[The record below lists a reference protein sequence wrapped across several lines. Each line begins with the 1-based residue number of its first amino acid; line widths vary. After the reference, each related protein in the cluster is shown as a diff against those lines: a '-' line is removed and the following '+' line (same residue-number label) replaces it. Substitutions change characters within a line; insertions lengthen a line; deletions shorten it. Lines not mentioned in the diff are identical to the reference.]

1 MRAGILVS
9 ADAGRRSTRRT
20 FRMRL
25 GLPTPRSAVVAAA
38 LLTLVPA
45 ARRDDVRRA
54 PVWNDAPAHVLDRVV
69 PNDNRVAAGTLR
81 HGVLSLRV
89 VARVADWHPDGD
101 DAPGA
106 PMMAFAEEDGP
117 ARIPGPLV
125 RVPAGTEAAVRV
137 RNTLDDTLR
146 VYGLFARVRP
156 LGADT
161 VPLVLAPG
169 ESREVRFR
177 LDLPGTY
184 LYWGTT
190 MRRSIA
196 LRTHEDAQ
204 LSGAIVVDSAG
215 VRSNDR
221 VFVIGAWS
229 DTIDRAG
236 TRRQRV
242 LAVIN
247 GRSWPHTERLSHTVG
262 DTVRWRMINASADL
276 HPMHLH
282 GFYFRVTSRGDGSVD
297 TPASDLAVTEPLLS
311 AGSVSLEWVPE
322 RAGNWL
328 VHCHVPEHFAP
339 RGPLGTRLPAGAA
352 THDHAR
358 GGMNGLVLGVTVRPK
373 PGVTARA
380 SSAERARR
388 IRLLVRENAG
398 STAATPF
405 FGYALHEAGA
415 EPARDSGLTPAPV
428 LDLVRGEPVRI
439 TVVNRLREPTAVHW
453 HGIEL
458 ESYFDGVPG
467 FSGAGARVTPLIAP
481 NDSFEV
487 RLTPPRAGTFIYHTH
502 ADETR
507 QQHAGLAGAL
517 VVRDPGTTRDPAID
531 IPLVLTSPTA
541 FEDNR
546 RGSLVNASATPAP
559 ITMTVGRTYRLRLIQ
574 MSAHRAA
581 STVELKRGDSLFVWR
596 PVAKDG
602 ADLPSPVRVL
612 EPARAFVTIG
622 ETGDFEVT
630 PTELG
635 DLRLEVRYGGPLGS
649 SPGGIERRALVAGRE
664 VIAATLP
671 IRVTMPDSPPR
682 RSP

>member
-1 MRAGILVS
+1 MRLELLRPSSTLVAVALFGLVPS
-9 ADAGRRSTRRT
+9 ARSHDAPHATAHDAG
-20 FRMRL
+20 
-25 GLPTPRSAVVAAA
+25 
-38 LLTLVPA
+38 PA
-45 ARRDDVRRA
+45 NA
-54 PVWNDAPAHVLDRVV
+54 LDRAV
-69 PNDNRVAAGTLR
+69 PNDNRIPAGVLR
-81 HGVLSLRV
+81 DGVLSLRL
-89 VARVADWHPDGD
+89 VARTADWHPDGD

-137 RNTLDDTLR
+137 RNALGDTLR
-146 VYGLFARVRP
+146 IYGLFARVRP

-169 ESREVRFR
+169 ASRDVRFR

-215 VRSNDR
+215 ARPNDR

-247 GRSWPHTERLSHTVG
+247 GRSWPHTERLAYSVG

-297 TPASDLAVTEPLLS
+297 TPANDLAVTEPLLS
-311 AGSVSLEWVPE
+311 AGSVSLAWVPE

-339 RGPLGTRLPAGAA
+339 RGPLGTRLPAGAV

-358 GGMNGLVLGVTVRPK
+358 GGMNGLVLGVNVRPARDSVV
-373 PGVTARA
+373 GSRATAA
-380 SSAERARR
+380 SARERR
-388 IRLLVRENAG
+388 IRVLVRENAG
-398 STAATPF
+398 STAETPF
-405 FGYALHEAGA
+405 FGYALHEGGA
-415 EPARDSGLTPAPV
+415 EPPPDSGLTAAPV

-467 FSGAGARVTPLIAP
+467 FSGAAGRVTPLIAP

-487 RLTPPRAGTFIYHTH
+487 RFTPPRAGTFIYHTH

-517 VVRDPGTTRDPAID
+517 VVREPGTTRDPATD
-531 IPLVLTSPTA
+531 IPLVLTSPTE
-541 FEDNR
+541 FEMNR
-546 RGSLVNASATPAP
+546 RAALVNARAMPAP
-559 ITMTVGRTYRLRLIQ
+559 ITMSVGRTYRLRLIQ

-581 STVELKRGDSLFVWR
+581 SSVELKRGDSLFSWR

-602 ADLPSPVRVL
+602 ADLPPSVRVL

-622 ETGDFEVT
+622 ETGAFEVT
-630 PTELG
+630 PTEPG
-635 DLRLEVRYGGPLGS
+635 DLRLEVRYGGPLGA
-649 SPGGIERRALVAGRE
+649 SPGGIARRALVTGRE
-664 VIAATLP
+664 VVAATLP
-671 IRVTMPDSPPR
+671 IRVTMPES
-682 RSP
+682 RSPESR